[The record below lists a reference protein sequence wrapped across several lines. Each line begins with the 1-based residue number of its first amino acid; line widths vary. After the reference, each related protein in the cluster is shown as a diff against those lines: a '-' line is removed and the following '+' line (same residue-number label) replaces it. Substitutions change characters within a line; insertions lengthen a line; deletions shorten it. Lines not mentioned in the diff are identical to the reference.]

1 MSILIARK
9 GDDVEFGW
17 APEDVAFRTELRAF
31 LDEELP
37 DHWHGRTAVLGSREN
52 AEYSHRFAGMLADR
66 NWLIPHWP
74 DEFGGSRATPWQ
86 LAILGEELWSRGEP
100 RGPQYMNANWIGPS
114 IMAHGTEEQRRRYL
128 PPIARGQVVWCQG
141 FSEPDAGSDLA
152 ALPTE
157 ARLDGDEY
165 VVNGSKIWTSY
176 ADVADHCY
184 LLARTEPADGRPGGI
199 SVLLL
204 DMDSAGLVVRPIRGI
219 VGEHSFCEVFLDDVR
234 VPLANRL
241 GPHGEGWAVVREALA
256 FERVGAPRWARA
268 ARLLDECV
276 RWALDRDRFD
286 DADLQRVAGEA
297 WTACEVARV
306 LHYRV
311 IDERAKQLPPSPN
324 ANMARV
330 ATVQAERTVAGACLR
345 LCGPHALEYDST
357 ANHQLRK
364 SMAAGI
370 AAGTYEIQLNLV
382 SRHHLGLPKG

>member
-1 MSILIARK
+1 
-9 GDDVEFGW
+9 VEFGW
-17 APEDVAFRTELRAF
+17 ADEDEAFRADLCAF

-37 DHWHGRTAVLGSREN
+37 AHWHGKTAVLGSAEN

-74 DEFGGSRATPWQ
+74 DEYGGSHATPWQ

-114 IMAHGTEEQRRRYL
+114 IMANGTEEQRLRYL
-128 PPIARGQVVWCQG
+128 PPIAKGEVVWCQG

-152 ALPTE
+152 ALRTE
-157 ARLDGDEY
+157 AVLDGDEY
-165 VVNGSKIWTSY
+165 VVTGSKIWTSY

-184 LLARTEPADGRPGGI
+184 LLARTETVNGRKGGI
-199 SVLLL
+199 SVLLT
-204 DMDSAGLVVRPIRGI
+204 DMDSAGLDVRAIRGI
-219 VGEHSFCEVFLDDVR
+219 VGEHSFCEVFLNEVR
-234 VPLANRL
+234 VPVANRL
-241 GPHGEGWAVVREALA
+241 GPEDEGWAVVREALS

-276 RWALDRDRFD
+276 CWALERGRFAD
-286 DADLQRVAGEA
+286 PDLQRVVGEA
-297 WTACEVARV
+297 WTACEAARV
-306 LHYRV
+306 LYYRV
-311 IDERAKQLPPSPN
+311 IDERAKQMPPSAN
-324 ANMARV
+324 ANLARV
-330 ATVQAERTVAGACLR
+330 AMVQAERLVADACVPLR
-345 LCGPHALEYDST
+345 GSEALDYEST

-382 SRHHLGLPKG
+382 SRQHLGLPKG

>member
-1 MSILIARK
+1 MPE

-17 APEDVAFRTELRAF
+17 VPEDVVFRAELRAF
-31 LDEELP
+31 LEEELP
-37 DHWHGRTAVLGSREN
+37 EHWHGRTAILGSAEN
-52 AEYSHRFAGMLADR
+52 AAYSHRFAGILAER

-74 DEFGGSRATPWQ
+74 DDFGGNRGTPWQ

-114 IMAHGTEEQRRRYL
+114 IMANGTDDQRQRYL

-152 ALPTE
+152 ALRTE

-165 VVNGSKIWTSY
+165 IVNGSKIWTSY

-184 LLARTEPADGRPGGI
+184 LLTRTQPADGRAAGI
-199 SVLLL
+199 SVLLV
-204 DMDSAGLVVRPIRGI
+204 DMDSPGLAVRPIRGI

-234 VPLANRL
+234 VPLRNRL
-241 GPHGEGWAVVREALA
+241 GGHGEGWAVVREALA

-268 ARLLDECV
+268 SRLLDECV
-276 RWALDRDRFD
+276 LWALDHDRFD
-286 DADLQRVAGEA
+286 DPELRRVAGEA

-306 LHYRV
+306 LYYRV
-311 IDERAKQLPPSPN
+311 IDERAKQLPPSPKS
-324 ANMARV
+324 NMARV
-330 ATVQAERTVAGACLR
+330 AMVQAERVVADACLQ
-345 LCGPHALEYDST
+345 LCGTHALEYDST

-382 SRHHLGLPKG
+382 SRQHLGLPKD